1 VEVDCNACR
10 GAGNVDIPKWRKKAL
25 DILNNGS
32 AVAALKHTKT
42 FVNATVSYVET
53 NETLAK
59 LKQKWKGMKKLKR
72 RYNDLVRKGRM
83 KEAWTVKKKLLGSG
97 VKEIGAAFIY
107 VNVMEY
113 GIQFNTISDFINN
126 ASLDKDP
133 MAQGWDLGK
142 GLCRDVLS
150 FYGVPTEKEKW
161 VNLGKSIYKIG
172 QCSREPTDD
181 QPACPAAVCGE
192 SAKTKDVA
200 TGESK
205 CSVCGAHWG
214 TGWDI
219 VYSGGDILLAAAALK
234 FQVNAET
241 IKKCILSLNELRKCK
256 DMKSLMAVLEK
267 DKESYKEFGKMAG
280 KKIAKSLV
288 IQFLGANVISGWL
301 KDYFNQDVKEVIK
314 NFRARWKFKIC
325 DMPKL
330 PAALPG
336 QKLLDYAMPAVLEFD
351 VVEKMKAFFMVQC
364 RQRLGSYYA
373 ADLDELI
380 GSVGKDE
387 KDTTYGWARNKASGW
402 MGGAGTEG
410 RRRLNEFSSNC
421 LPQRCCVGGEEH
433 SGCLTEARC
442 VYPPF
447 AALKL
452 AIEDQGFEFTS
463 Y

>member
-1 VEVDCNACR
+1 MDDCMEAGGYRRRLKGEREGAKFIQFWDGCKVEQKCSMSPYSWLLANPDFKKDYNKHKKCTNPDCKGGWIVKDYWPDQDCPDCEANLTCGDCGGDGKISKGGGVEVDCNACR

-83 KEAWTVKKKLLGSG
+83 KEAWIVKKKLLGSG

-142 GLCRDVLS
+142 GLCRDLLS
-150 FYGVPTEKEKW
+150 FYNVPTEKKKW
-161 VNLGKSIYKIG
+161 LNLGKSIYKIG

-267 DKESYKEFGKMAG
+267 DKESYKELGKQAG
-280 KKIAKSLV
+280 KKLLKSCL
-288 IQFLGANVISGWL
+288 IQFLGAKVISGWL
-301 KDYFNQDVKEVIK
+301 KEYFNQDVKEVIK

-336 QKLLDYAMPAVLEFD
+336 QKLLDYVMP
-351 VVEKMKAFFMVQC
+351 
-364 RQRLGSYYA
+364 
-373 ADLDELI
+373 
-380 GSVGKDE
+380 
-387 KDTTYGWARNKASGW
+387 
-402 MGGAGTEG
+402 
-410 RRRLNEFSSNC
+410 
-421 LPQRCCVGGEEH
+421 
-433 SGCLTEARC
+433 
-442 VYPPF
+442 
-447 AALKL
+447 
-452 AIEDQGFEFTS
+452 
-463 Y
+463 